1 MSSTSVCQVPFWM
14 LVIAAV
20 RKTDKVLDLVEVTLW
35 KRMGRWRQPRENQHM
50 FLVVVRDMK
59 KHKAGY
65 GIV

>member
-1 MSSTSVCQVPFWM
+1 M